1 MSKINITKKH
11 HDQAEMIKIKR
22 SMYLKRSVIL
32 YNSAHLVGDD
42 ALVDAVVGLAQVLQG
57 QLAVVD
63 AVPLPREVPTVNLK
77 VQLTFKDSGN

>member
-1 MSKINITKKH
+1 
-11 HDQAEMIKIKR
+11 MILIFSR
-22 SMYLKRSVIL
+22 QRSVIL

-63 AVPLPREVPTVNLK
+63 AVPLPREVPTVNLQ
-77 VQLTFKDSGN
+77 VSWLISSEMNDRNMIF